1 MFRKLYFVLLS
12 ASLGHAT
19 VFTGNSHWWS
29 QSNFSEMEVIGA
41 QYLSIENA
49 LNSCRTSGTSLCE
62 YLLSKPNSIYTE
74 SGYRHIK
81 FKSYARSLTTED
93 MSSLVFS
100 KTVSGKSSIQSAQS
114 MGNMVLDAAKTFSI
128 TEQVAACHLEGCKV
142 CIPRSTNM
150 IEVNNFREGAYW
162 TSAESIV
169 DCYKGAEQA
178 NSGGQNVR

>member
-1 MFRKLYFVLLS
+1 MFRKLCFVLLS
-12 ASLGHAT
+12 TSIGHTT

-62 YLLSKPNSIYTE
+62 YLHTMPKSVYTE

-81 FKSYARSLTTED
+81 FKSLARSLNNEV
-93 MSSLVFS
+93 MSSVVYS
-100 KTVSGKSSIQSAQS
+100 KTISGKSSVQSAQS
-114 MGNMVLDAAKTFSI
+114 MGNLVLDAAKSFSI
-128 TEQVAACHLEGCKV
+128 TEQVAACHLESCKF

-150 IEVNNFREGAYW
+150 VEVNNFREGAYW
-162 TSAESIV
+162 TTAESIV
-169 DCYKGAEQA
+169 DCYKGSEDAH
-178 NSGGQNVR
+178 SGGENVR